1 MKSSSQPI
9 YSIELF
15 IVDVKV
21 PFIIDFT
28 ITIADQSEHAIEI
41 RKINGSDVSWSSGI
55 AKTIDLSCKILHSI
69 EYNGVSYFPEKN
81 ICYVFPFFPIT
92 DKYPT
97 DGSMLVSISN
107 ANSVEPIKHIYLLPL
122 DDFTPF
128 MDIDGTFEYPFRVAS
143 SSGQQQ
149 IVVLYQI
156 NNEYKWLIDA
166 NKTTYSICDIKI
178 FREIETV
185 GCPQ

>member
-15 IVDVKV
+15 IVDIKV

-28 ITIADQSEHAIEI
+28 ITIAAQSEHAIEI

-81 ICYVFPFFPIT
+81 ICYVFPTT
-92 DKYPT
+92 DKSPV

-107 ANSVEPIKHIYLLPL
+107 ANGVEPKKHIYLLPL
-122 DDFTPF
+122 EDSTPF
-128 MDIDGTFEYPFRVAS
+128 MDIDGTFEYPFRIAS
-143 SSGQQQ
+143 SSQQQ
-149 IVVLYQI
+149 IVVICQI
-156 NNEYKWLIDA
+156 NNEYKLLIDA

-178 FREIETV
+178 FREMETI
-185 GCPQ
+185 GFQEYQ